1 MQSESNP
8 EAPALSLTQAAWWPA
23 DTGPQR
29 IVCLTEET
37 TEWLYLL
44 GQEQRIVG
52 ISGYTVR
59 PAQARAQKPK
69 VSAFLTAKIDKIL
82 ALEPDCVFGFSDLQA
97 DIAAALIRHGVQVT
111 VFNQRSV
118 VEIFS
123 MMAQV
128 AAMVGEVARGQALMN
143 DIGLQLQAIQGAT
156 ATLKRRP
163 RIYFEEWDTPP
174 ISAIRWVSELMGIA
188 GGDDCFAELSLQAM
202 GKDRIIADPLEIARR
217 NPDIIIGS
225 WCGKKFRPEKVAAR
239 EGWGEVSA
247 VKAGQIFEI
256 KSADILQPGPA
267 ALTDG
272 VRQLHQ
278 IVMRWAAQEG

>member
-1 MQSESNP
+1 MSNTHFDFP
-8 EAPALSLTQAAWWPA
+8 N
-23 DTGPQR
+23 GPQR

-59 PAQARAQKPK
+59 PARARAEKPR
-69 VSAFLTAKIDKIL
+69 VSAFLSAKIEKIL
-82 ALEPDCVFGFSDLQA
+82 ELKPDCVFGFSDLQA
-97 DIAAALIRHGVQVT
+97 DIAAELIRKGVQVT

-118 VEIFS
+118 AEILS

-128 AAMVGEVARGQALMN
+128 AAMVGQAERGQSLIAA
-143 DIGLQLQAIQGAT
+143 ICARLQAIEDA
-156 ATLKRRP
+156 ASTLAHRP
-163 RIYFEEWDTPP
+163 KVFFEEWDTPH
-174 ISAIRWVSELMGIA
+174 ISAIRWVSELIGIA
-188 GGDDCFAELSLQAM
+188 GGDDCFPELGAM
-202 GKDRIIADPLEIARR
+202 PMGRDRIIADGAEIVRR

-239 EGWGEVSA
+239 EGWADVNA
-247 VKAGQIFEI
+247 VRDAQLFEI

-272 VRQLHQ
+272 VAQLHR
-278 IVMRWAAQEG
+278 IVMAWAKEYA